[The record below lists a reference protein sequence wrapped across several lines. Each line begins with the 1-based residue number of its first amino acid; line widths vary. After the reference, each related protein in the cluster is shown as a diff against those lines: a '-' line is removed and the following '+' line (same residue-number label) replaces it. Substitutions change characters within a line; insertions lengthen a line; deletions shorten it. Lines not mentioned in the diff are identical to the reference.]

1 MSVDGAATGKIVRQT
16 LAGHYY
22 RDPDVFRFEFDR
34 VFSRTWFCV
43 GRSEAICSP
52 RSYLATEVVDQPI
65 IVLRDRDGVLRAFHN
80 VCRHRG
86 SLLLDRGCG
95 PLRGAI
101 KCPYHAWTYG
111 LDGRLLGTPN
121 VRRDEIEREEFGLVP
136 VRVDEWQGCLF
147 VNLSGDAPS
156 LQAWLDE
163 QHDGPRGFER
173 WNLGGLRAAHTTTYE
188 VAANWKILVENYE
201 ECLHCPGVHPELV
214 ALIPAYRTGASGEDR
229 DDYGVSL
236 TAGSSALTFSGTT
249 RLPPLPGLSAEEAT
263 CYYGAYIFPN
273 AMIDIAGP
281 LATLTTIIPRAAD
294 RSTLIT
300 DYLFAPETIA
310 REGFDP
316 SDVIEF
322 NELVLGQDNAICERV
337 QRGVTSR
344 AFRHGVYPD
353 KDSGPYN
360 FNQLYMTVLGPALAD
375 EIETIANRSW
385 DASRCWHERR
395 PIPAARQPTTPDNRG
410 GNRTRRR

>member
-1 MSVDGAATGKIVRQT
+1 MTVNGTVTGDQMRHT
-16 LAGHYY
+16 LPGHYY
-22 RDPDVFRFEFDR
+22 RDPNVFRVEFDQ
-34 VFSRTWFCV
+34 VFCRTWFCV
-43 GRSEAICSP
+43 GRSEAVRSP
-52 RSYLATEVVDQPI
+52 GSYLATEVVDQPI

-86 SLLLDRGCG
+86 TLLLDSGCG

-111 LDGRLLGTPN
+111 LDGRLLATP
-121 VRRDEIEREEFGLVP
+121 RIGRDEIEREEFGLIP

-147 VNLSGDAPS
+147 VNLSGDAPP
-156 LQAWLDE
+156 LRAWLDE
-163 QHDGPRGFER
+163 QDDGPRRFER
-173 WNLGGLRAAHTTTYE
+173 WNLGDLRVAHTTTYE
-188 VAANWKILVENYE
+188 VAANWKILIENYE

-214 ALIPAYRTGASGEDR
+214 ALIPTYRTGSIGEGR

-236 TAGSSALTFSGTT
+236 AAGSSALTLSGTT
-249 RLPPLPGLSAEEAT
+249 RLPPLPGLSAEEAS

-273 AMIDIAGP
+273 STIDIAGP

-300 DYLFAPETIA
+300 DYLFAPETMA
-310 REGFDP
+310 EEGFDP

-337 QRGVTSR
+337 QRGVISR

-353 KDSGPYN
+353 KDSGPRD
-360 FNQLYMTVLGPALAD
+360 FNQFYTNVLGATLVG
-375 EIETIANRSW
+375 EIDTAANRS
-385 DASRCWHERR
+385 
-395 PIPAARQPTTPDNRG
+395 
-410 GNRTRRR
+410 

>member
-1 MSVDGAATGKIVRQT
+1 MNADGTVTGDRVRRT

-22 RDPDVFRFEFDR
+22 RDPDVFRIECDR

-43 GRSEAICSP
+43 GRSEAVSSP
-52 RSYLATEVVDQPI
+52 RRYLATEVVDQPI

-86 SLLLDRGCG
+86 TLLLDPASG
-95 PLRGAI
+95 PLRDAI

-111 LDGRLLGTPN
+111 LDGRLLGTPR
-121 VRRDEIEREEFGLVP
+121 VGRDEIEREELGLVP
-136 VRVDEWQGCLF
+136 IRVDEWQGCLF
-147 VNLSGDAPS
+147 VHLSGDGPS

-163 QHDGPRGFER
+163 QDDEPRRFEK
-173 WNLGGLRAAHTTTYE
+173 WNLGKLRVARTTTYDI
-188 VAANWKILVENYE
+188 AANWKILIENYE
-201 ECLHCPGVHPELV
+201 ECLHCPSVHPELV
-214 ALIPAYRTGASGEDR
+214 ALIPTYRTGSSDEGR

-236 TAGSSALTFSGTT
+236 TAGSRALTLSGRT
-249 RLPPLPGLSAEEAT
+249 RLPALPRLSDEEAS

-273 AMIDIAGP
+273 ATIDIAGP

-294 RSTLIT
+294 RSTLVT
-300 DYLFAPETIA
+300 DYLFAPETMA
-310 REGFDP
+310 DEGFEP

-337 QRGVTSR
+337 QRGVASR

-353 KDSGPYN
+353 KDSGPHDFDQFYTR
-360 FNQLYMTVLGPALAD
+360 LLGPALVG
-375 EIETIANRSW
+375 EIDAAANRW
-385 DASRCWHERR
+385 
-395 PIPAARQPTTPDNRG
+395 
-410 GNRTRRR
+410 

>member
-1 MSVDGAATGKIVRQT
+1 MTMSVDSTVTRDGARHT
-16 LAGHYY
+16 LAGRYY
-22 RDPDVFRFEFDR
+22 RDPDVFRAEFDQ

-43 GRSEAICSP
+43 GRTEAVGSP
-52 RSYLATEVVDQPI
+52 RRYLAAEVVDQPI
-65 IVLRDRDGVLRAFHN
+65 VVLRDRDGVLRAFHN

-86 SLLLDRGCG
+86 SLLLDPGCG

-121 VRRDEIEREEFGLVP
+121 VRRDEIDREEFGLIP
-136 VRVDEWQGCLF
+136 IRVAQWQGCLF
-147 VNLSGDAPS
+147 VNLSGDAPP
-156 LQAWLDE
+156 LEAWLD
-163 QHDGPRGFER
+163 QQDDMPRLFEK
-173 WNLGGLRAAHTTTYE
+173 WNLGDLRVAHTTTCE

-214 ALIPAYRTGASGEDR
+214 ALIPAYRAGSSYEGR

-236 TAGSSALTFSGTT
+236 ASGARALTASGTT
-249 RLPPLPGLSAEEAT
+249 RLPALPGLSAEEAS

-273 AMIDIAGP
+273 AWMDIAGP
-281 LATLTTIIPRAAD
+281 FAALTTIIPRAAD

-300 DYLFAPETIA
+300 DYLFAPETVA
-310 REGFDP
+310 EEGFDP

-322 NELVLGQDNAICERV
+322 NELVLGQDNVICERV
-337 QRGVTSR
+337 QRGITSR

-353 KDSGPYN
+353 KDSGPRD
-360 FNQLYMTVLGPALAD
+360 FVQLYTSVLGRRLID
-375 EIETIANRSW
+375 LET
-385 DASRCWHERR
+385 
-395 PIPAARQPTTPDNRG
+395 G
-410 GNRTRRR
+410 